1 MLRKIGLHSHGA
13 YDSGGPASG
22 EPSAGHGLG
31 LEGAPSSKSD
41 PQSRVRAQSSVGFPV
56 EASHRAGTTPFQ
68 RRSGGDILRSPSN
81 ATSVFP
87 STENVLQAGS
97 QISDPLGLHLVYGNS
112 HPSGDIIF
120 VHGLGGSAR
129 KTWSWDRNVDY
140 FWPVWL
146 AEEDRLSSYRIFTY
160 GYNSNFKGAGTNLN
174 IIDFAK
180 DLLFQMLVFSD
191 GLGEDRLPIGRQP
204 IIFVAHSMGG
214 LVVKKAYVLGK
225 HDGQYAHIVS
235 KTHGIMFLATPHR
248 GAHYAKILNN
258 ILSTAP
264 LGAPPKSYVEDLD
277 THSRTLQDINE
288 QFRTLCGDL
297 SLVSFFE
304 TLKTSFGITK
314 SLIVEKESGVLG
326 YPQETSNPLN
336 ADHHTICKFK
346 SREDGNYISVKSM
359 LKLWASKL
367 SQPRVQSKYQEHN
380 FIVMSTSQI
389 IVKPNGPL
397 LAVICI
403 WQLFPVYFPF
413 KEAIF
418 ARPITTRRKYSWVRS
433 SWSSHAT
440 SVHVNRHGS
449 NRLVDRLGTC
459 RFYAPGR

>member
-1 MLRKIGLHSHGA
+1 MHPHRA
-13 YDSGGPASG
+13 YDGGAPASD

-31 LEGAPSSKSD
+31 LEGAPGPESD
-41 PQSRVRAQSSVGFPV
+41 PQQRIRAQSSVGFPI
-56 EASHRAGTTPFQ
+56 ETSQRAGRTYFQ
-68 RRSGGDILRSPSN
+68 RRSGGDLLRSPSN
-81 ATSVFP
+81 ANSAFL
-87 STENVLQAGS
+87 STETVSQAGS
-97 QISDPLGLHLVYGNS
+97 QFSDPLGLHLVCDNS
-112 HPSGDIIF
+112 HPDGDIIF
-120 VHGLGGSAR
+120 VHGLGGTAK

-140 FWPVWL
+140 FWPAWL
-146 AEEDRLSSYRIFTY
+146 AEEDGLSSYRIFTY
-160 GYNSNFKGAGTNLN
+160 GYNSNFKGVGTNLN

-180 DLLFQMLVFSD
+180 DLLFQMLVFSH
-191 GLGEDRLPIGRQP
+191 GLGEDHVPVGQHP

-264 LGAPPKSYVEDLD
+264 LGAPPKAYIEDLD

-304 TLKTSFGITK
+304 TLKTSFGITR

-346 SREDGNYISVKSM
+346 SREDVNYVSVKSM
-359 LKLWASKL
+359 LKFWASKL
-367 SQPRVQSKYQEHN
+367 SQLHSSSKYHGQC
-380 FIVMSTSQI
+380 FPLI
-389 IVKPNGPL
+389 IVFQFVDSSLRTVIL
-397 LAVICI
+397 LA
-403 WQLFPVYFPF
+403 
-413 KEAIF
+413 
-418 ARPITTRRKYSWVRS
+418 T
-433 SWSSHAT
+433 
-440 SVHVNRHGS
+440 HVNRCG
-449 NRLVDRLGTC
+449 VGPDC
-459 RFYAPGR
+459 

>member
-1 MLRKIGLHSHGA
+1 MHPHRA

-22 EPSAGHGLG
+22 EPSAGQGLG
-31 LEGAPSSKSD
+31 LEGAPSPSSESD
-41 PQSRVRAQSSVGFPV
+41 SQHGQRVRAQSSVGFPIDT
-56 EASHRAGTTPFQ
+56 SQRISKTSFQ
-68 RRSGGDILRSPSN
+68 RRSGGDLLRSPSN
-81 ATSVFP
+81 ANSTFP
-87 STENVLQAGS
+87 STENVSQAGIQS
-97 QISDPLGLHLVYGNS
+97 SDPLGLHLVCDNS

-120 VHGLGGSAR
+120 VHGLGGTAR

-146 AEEDRLSSYRIFTY
+146 AEEDGLSSYRIFTY

-191 GLGEDRLPIGRQP
+191 GLGEDRVPVGRQP
-204 IIFVAHSMGG
+204 LIFVAHSMGG

-225 HDGQYAHIVS
+225 HDSRYAHIIS
-235 KTHGIMFLATPHR
+235 KIHGIMFLATPHR

-264 LGAPPKSYVEDLD
+264 LGAPPKAYIEDLD

-288 QFRTLCGDL
+288 QFRTLCADL

-346 SREDGNYISVKSM
+346 SREDGNYISVKGM

-367 SQPRVQSKYQEHN
+367 FQLRAPSKYHAQR
-380 FIVMSTSQI
+380 FLVMSTFQS
-389 IVKPNGPL
+389 IVKPKAHSMTCHLYWAGVPGPFLSTEQILQDL
-397 LAVICI
+397 LPLVGSG
-403 WQLFPVYFPF
+403 L
-413 KEAIF
+413 E
-418 ARPITTRRKYSWVRS
+418 
-433 SWSSHAT
+433 
-440 SVHVNRHGS
+440 HGPS
-449 NRLVDRLGTC
+449 D
-459 RFYAPGR
+459 